1 MEQRAKGVYSKEN
14 VKEFVAMKKGTAVEK
29 REKKEIA
36 FSNGDL
42 WRLIVP
48 LLIEQLLNCTVGLL
62 DSLMVSTVGEA
73 AVSAVSLVDC
83 VNVLLL
89 QVFAALAA
97 GGAIVAGQYIGCREM
112 KKACK
117 AAQQL
122 LLSLGVLSLAVMAL
136 MYFLADFLL
145 HVVFGTVTPEV
156 SGYAQTYLMIVNLS
170 IPFIA
175 LYNGGAALFR
185 VMGNSK
191 ISMLVALLMNAVNVG
206 GNALLVFGFGMGVAG
221 VAIPTVVSRVVAAA
235 VILALLCGKK
245 HEIHLQRG
253 MSWRPDWGMIHNIMS
268 VGVPNGVENSLFQLG
283 KIVMLSLISTC
294 GTASIAANAIGNNI
308 AQYQILGGMSVG
320 IAMVTVVSQCV
331 GAGDYEKVRAYTRNL
346 MKLSYLFILLMV
358 GVTLALLP
366 LILRLYNVS
375 PEANSYAIRCIL
387 LHAISACVFWPLAF
401 ALPNTLR
408 AAGDAK
414 FTMVV
419 SVTVMWIV
427 RIGCGYLLGG
437 YFGWGVF
444 GVWTAMILD
453 WCFRIPPFLLR
464 YRGHKWEHMSLV

>member
-1 MEQRAKGVYSKEN
+1 MEKGNTVGEQ
-14 VKEFVAMKKGTAVEK
+14 
-29 REKKEIA
+29 EKKEIA
-36 FSNGDL
+36 FSNRDL
-42 WRLIVP
+42 RRLIVP
-48 LLIEQLLNCTVGLL
+48 LLIEQMLNCTVGLL

-97 GGAIVAGQYIGCREM
+97 GGAIVAGQYIGCRET

-117 AAQQL
+117 AGQQL

-136 MYFLADFLL
+136 MYLLADFLL

-185 VMGNSK
+185 VMGNSR

-221 VAIPTVVSRVVAAA
+221 VAIPTVLSRVVAAA
-235 VILALLCGKK
+235 VILALLCGKR

-253 MSWRPDWGMIHNIMS
+253 MSWRPDWGMVRNIMS

-294 GTASIAANAIGNNI
+294 GTASIAANAIGNNV

-331 GAGDYEKVRAYTRNL
+331 GAGDYEKVRAYTRKL
-346 MKLSYLFILLMV
+346 VKLSYLFILLMV
-358 GVTLALLP
+358 GLTLALLP
-366 LILRLYNVS
+366 LYPAARVFCLRVLAPGLY
-375 PEANSYAIRCIL
+375 AAQYAAGGRRRQIYHDCQCDGDVDRTHWL
-387 LHAISACVFWPLAF
+387 WVFAGRLFRLGRVWGVDGYDSGLVLPHSGFPA
-401 ALPNTLR
+401 ALPW
-408 AAGDAK
+408 AQMGAY
-414 FTMVV
+414 VV
-419 SVTVMWIV
+419 GGVTV
-427 RIGCGYLLGG
+427 GLSKSPG
-437 YFGWGVF
+437 
-444 GVWTAMILD
+444 
-453 WCFRIPPFLLR
+453 
-464 YRGHKWEHMSLV
+464 K

>member
-1 MEQRAKGVYSKEN
+1 MEKGNTVGEQ
-14 VKEFVAMKKGTAVEK
+14 
-29 REKKEIA
+29 EKKEIA
-36 FSNGDL
+36 FSNRDL
-42 WRLIVP
+42 RRLIVP
-48 LLIEQLLNCTVGLL
+48 LLIEQMLNCTVGLL

-97 GGAIVAGQYIGCREM
+97 GGAIVAGQYIGCRET

-117 AAQQL
+117 AGQQL

-136 MYFLADFLL
+136 MYLLADFLL

-185 VMGNSK
+185 VMGNSR

-221 VAIPTVVSRVVAAA
+221 VAIPTVLSRVVAAA
-235 VILALLCGKK
+235 VILALLCGKR

-253 MSWRPDWGMIHNIMS
+253 MSWRPDWGMVRNIMS

-294 GTASIAANAIGNNI
+294 GTASIAANAIGNNV

-331 GAGDYEKVRAYTRNL
+331 GAGDYDAEKLIYPWVHPQKAICCPSGDNISHNL
-346 MKLSYLFILLMV
+346 S
-358 GVTLALLP
+358 TQ
-366 LILRLYNVS
+366 
-375 PEANSYAIRCIL
+375 
-387 LHAISACVFWPLAF
+387 
-401 ALPNTLR
+401 
-408 AAGDAK
+408 
-414 FTMVV
+414 
-419 SVTVMWIV
+419 
-427 RIGCGYLLGG
+427 
-437 YFGWGVF
+437 
-444 GVWTAMILD
+444 
-453 WCFRIPPFLLR
+453 
-464 YRGHKWEHMSLV
+464 

>member
-1 MEQRAKGVYSKEN
+1 MEKGNTVGEQ
-14 VKEFVAMKKGTAVEK
+14 
-29 REKKEIA
+29 EKKEIA
-36 FSNGDL
+36 FSNRDL
-42 WRLIVP
+42 RRLIVP
-48 LLIEQLLNCTVGLL
+48 LLIEQMLNCTVGLL

-97 GGAIVAGQYIGCREM
+97 GGAIVAGAVHRLPGNGKSLQSRPAAAAFPGCSLTGGYGTDVPFGRFFA
-112 KKACK
+112 AC
-117 AAQQL
+117 
-122 LLSLGVLSLAVMAL
+122 GVRNC
-136 MYFLADFLL
+136 YP
-145 HVVFGTVTPEV
+145 PEV

-185 VMGNSK
+185 VMGNSR

-221 VAIPTVVSRVVAAA
+221 VAIPTVLSRVVAAA
-235 VILALLCGKK
+235 VILALLCGKR

-253 MSWRPDWGMIHNIMS
+253 MSWRPDWGMVRNIMS

-294 GTASIAANAIGNNI
+294 GTASIAANAIGNNV

-331 GAGDYEKVRAYTRNL
+331 GAGDYEKVRAYTRKL
-346 MKLSYLFILLMV
+346 VKLSYLFILLMV
-358 GVTLALLP
+358 GLTLALLP
-366 LILRLYNVS
+366 LILHLYNVS
-375 PEANSYAIRCIL
+375 PEADSYAIRCIL
-387 LHAISACVFWPLAF
+387 LHGFSACVFWPLAF
-401 ALPNTLR
+401 TLPNTP
-408 AAGDAK
+408 AGGRRRQIYHDCQCDGDVDRTHWLWVFAGRL
-414 FTMVV
+414 FRLGRVWGVDGHDSGLVLPHSGFPVALPWAQMGAYVV
-419 SVTVMWIV
+419 GGVTV
-427 RIGCGYLLGG
+427 GLSKSPG
-437 YFGWGVF
+437 
-444 GVWTAMILD
+444 
-453 WCFRIPPFLLR
+453 
-464 YRGHKWEHMSLV
+464 K